1 MLVPLIR
8 LASAALSTE
17 PFASVQDSFACLL
30 ASAARAP
37 SPSRRHR
44 TLLHAFRVRGA
55 KQRSCLQGRVDFITV
70 QSLPLPFQT
79 VSVQKPVRTLPIPQ
93 QAVLNAPIG
102 FQVNVVAD
110 GFGQPRTMLPHPA
123 GGGGLLVCDSTRNI
137 IIYLR
142 LVDGQVTE
150 RREFVSGL
158 NRPFGMAIAPGFFFV
173 GNTNAVVR
181 FLFDG
186 MSTSIAGAASQT
198 ILPLPAGGH
207 WTRNLQAS
215 PDF

>member
-1 MLVPLIR
+1 MLLVLLR
-8 LASAALSTE
+8 LASALSPSALRTE
-17 PFASVQDSFACLL
+17 PFASVQGPFAYLPRPWRK
-30 ASAARAP
+30 ANG
-37 SPSRRHR
+37 
-44 TLLHAFRVRGA
+44 VG
-55 KQRSCLQGRVDFITV
+55 CLQERLEFITV
-70 QSLPLPFQT
+70 QSLPVPFQT

-102 FQVNVVAD
+102 FQVSVVAE

-150 RREFVSGL
+150 RKEFVSGL

-186 MSTSIAGAASQT
+186 VSTSIAGAASQT